1 MTLAIIG
8 GTGFDQLESMEK
20 IRTHKVNTVWGSPS
34 DCIYEGLLGSKKIFF
49 LRRHGGETK
58 YPPHKINYRANIA
71 ALEILGATSVIGTAA
86 VGGIDIDLGR
96 ILVPDQLID
105 YTHSRESTFFEGGL
119 EPLEHIDFTH
129 PYDTELRKKIIR
141 AASSKSIKVITSGT
155 YGVTQGPRLETASE
169 IQRLK
174 KDGCNIVGMTGMPEA
189 ALAKEKGMPY
199 ATVSIVVNPA
209 AGLANK
215 ELLLSDM
222 LSVLSEG
229 GKTFVKILE
238 AIEY

>member
-20 IRTHKVNTVWGSPS
+20 TRTHKINTVWGRPS
-34 DCIYEGLLGSKKIFF
+34 DCIYEGLLGSKKILF
-49 LRRHGGETK
+49 LRRHGGERK

-86 VGGIDIDLGR
+86 VGGIGIDVGR
-96 ILVPDQLID
+96 ILIPDQLID

-119 EPLEHIDFTH
+119 GPLEHIDFTH
-129 PYDTELRKKIIR
+129 PYNDELRKKIIR

-169 IQRLK
+169 IQRLA
-174 KDGCNIVGMTGMPEA
+174 KDG
-189 ALAKEKGMPY
+189 
-199 ATVSIVVNPA
+199 
-209 AGLANK
+209 
-215 ELLLSDM
+215 LS
-222 LSVLSEG
+222 L
-229 GKTFVKILE
+229 IH
-238 AIEY
+238 I